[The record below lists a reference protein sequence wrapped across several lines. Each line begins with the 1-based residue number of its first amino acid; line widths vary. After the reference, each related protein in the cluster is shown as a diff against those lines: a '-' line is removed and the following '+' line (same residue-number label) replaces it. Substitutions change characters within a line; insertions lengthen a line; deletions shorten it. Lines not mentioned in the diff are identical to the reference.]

1 MPSYDYRCVTNGCV
15 VEVKHGMSDKLK
27 TWGEVC
33 SHAGIEVGNTPTDAP
48 VERLITGGQFISSG
62 SLKNPEPA
70 CSTGSCCPSGYCGL
84 N

>member
-1 MPSYDYRCVTNGCV
+1 MPSYDYRCTINGRV
-15 VEVKHGMSDKLK
+15 VEVKHRISDKLK

-33 SHAGIEVGNTPTDAP
+33 TQAGIEMGDTPADTP
-48 VERLITGGQFISSG
+48 VERLITGGQFVSSS

-70 CSTGSCCPSGYCGL
+70 CSTGGCCPTGYCGL

>member
-1 MPSYDYRCVTNGCV
+1 MPSYDYRCVTNGRI
-15 VEVKHGMSDKLK
+15 VEVKHSMSDKLK
-27 TWGEVC
+27 TWGELC
-33 SHAGIEVGNTPTDAP
+33 SHAGIEMGDTPADSP

-70 CSTGSCCPSGYCGL
+70 CSTGGCCPSGYCGL